1 MQVRSDGFVRSLN
14 MWRATCCSLACCNTG
29 DIKKAKEG
37 GVHTCSA
44 LLMRTKKVQA
54 MVHEQL
60 FKQLFVLGTDSNKN
74 GCLLQQ
80 LAEIKG
86 LSDAK
91 IEKLVEAAKKL
102 DTKSGWQTAAIVE
115 KQVVYPAK
123 QLQKC
128 YNMFCNMV
136 LALQRQREIVYINFG
151 AQALNELLGG
161 GLESKAITEM
171 YGEYRYT
178 IDHSQHARRNAGC

>member
-1 MQVRSDGFVRSLN
+1 MQCPVD
-14 MWRATCCSLACCNTG
+14 AY
-29 DIKKAKEG
+29 KEG
-37 GVHTCSA
+37 TSNA
-44 LLMRTKKVQA
+44 A
-54 MVHEQL
+54 IHEQL
-60 FKQLFVLGTDSNKN
+60 SVLSTDSNMN

-123 QLQKC
+123 QLQK
-128 YNMFCNMV
+128 
-136 LALQRQREIVYINFG
+136 
-151 AQALNELLGG
+151 
-161 GLESKAITEM
+161 
-171 YGEYRYT
+171 
-178 IDHSQHARRNAGC
+178 